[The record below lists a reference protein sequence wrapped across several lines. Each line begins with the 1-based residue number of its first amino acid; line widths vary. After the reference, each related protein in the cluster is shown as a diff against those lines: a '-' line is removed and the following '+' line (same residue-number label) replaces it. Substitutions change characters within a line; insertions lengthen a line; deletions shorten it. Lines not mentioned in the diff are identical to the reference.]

1 MSLLRGTLLS
11 RLTRVISLRSLSVAV
26 LPGRTTVL
34 LTAVPLRL
42 LILRRDGLA
51 RVIPLLVLVLL
62 STVLLPI
69 VLLSVYLLTI
79 AVLTRRAVLLIGIVV
94 ALLRIAAASWCRIA
108 LLTRSLSAPL
118 LSLRSRS
125 LTVLSV
131 ILGNEHR
138 FFVVCIF
145 HVFFFI

>member
-11 RLTRVISLRSLSVAV
+11 RLTRVISLRSLSVTV

-62 STVLLPI
+62 STVLLPM

-79 AVLTRRAVLLIGIVV
+79 AVLTRRAVLLIGIAEPVRSPAV
-94 ALLRIAAASWCRIA
+94 SEEPLPDGSERYSW
-108 LLTRSLSAPL
+108 
-118 LSLRSRS
+118 
-125 LTVLSV
+125 
-131 ILGNEHR
+131 E
-138 FFVVCIF
+138 
-145 HVFFFI
+145 